1 MRDPGF
7 VLQVEHLLVQEVRR
21 RSMGQEGRFD
31 LLDPSLPLERSNED
45 GIGASDYIDY
55 YDMSFATALFF
66 LRRSRGVFFP
76 PCALYIEDVSFR

>member
-66 LRRSRGVFFP
+66 LLSTVTRCLLPPLLVIHRGCIF
-76 PCALYIEDVSFR
+76 